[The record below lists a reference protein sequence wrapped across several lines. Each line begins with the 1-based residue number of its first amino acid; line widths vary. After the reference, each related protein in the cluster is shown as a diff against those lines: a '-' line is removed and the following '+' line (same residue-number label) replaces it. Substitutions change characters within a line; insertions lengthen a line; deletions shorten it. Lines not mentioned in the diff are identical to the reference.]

1 MGLAETL
8 ALRDH
13 DARSVWSKPSSA
25 SVSYDPCREPSSIV
39 ALSDDVLV
47 HILMLTDDIRQVA
60 SLSAT
65 SKLFARLCHP
75 DSSLWMFLVARCWPM
90 LPPRYRHVQPHSL
103 VQSRA
108 QFPRWREVCGLMDEI
123 EAMLSPRCGCF
134 NGARL
139 ANLVIAAFSSP
150 ANAIIGDLCGVIS
163 ASSLV
168 SAAHYHPIRHNP
180 GHGPAWARQLVTCLL
195 DEHLLRTLRWW
206 GKSLFTELMGRF
218 YDDESGSSIDANLA
232 RQAAVIHAMRGASAL
247 AFLHDELVIGAAE
260 WAGSQSNEDGS
271 PDDTGSCSSSLAL
284 CQSLGERWSSHG
296 LLEVARDLTEL
307 LHSLEAEGY
316 NVSVAPPLRPSGVPR
331 THVWWGAE
339 VPVFLR

>member
-139 ANLVIAAFSSP
+139 ANLVIAAFLAPPTPSSATCAVSSVP
-150 ANAIIGDLCGVIS
+150 RVWS
-163 ASSLV
+163 ARRTTTRSGTIQDTALRGLV
-168 SAAHYHPIRHNP
+168 S
-180 GHGPAWARQLVTCLL
+180 W
-195 DEHLLRTLRWW
+195 
-206 GKSLFTELMGRF
+206 
-218 YDDESGSSIDANLA
+218 
-232 RQAAVIHAMRGASAL
+232 
-247 AFLHDELVIGAAE
+247 
-260 WAGSQSNEDGS
+260 
-271 PDDTGSCSSSLAL
+271 
-284 CQSLGERWSSHG
+284 
-296 LLEVARDLTEL
+296 
-307 LHSLEAEGY
+307 
-316 NVSVAPPLRPSGVPR
+316 
-331 THVWWGAE
+331 
-339 VPVFLR
+339 